1 MMHMTMT
8 CSVQKVNTTPVI
20 ISVMMFAITVTTR
33 IASAKVSEKAQL
45 DSPREGMVLAIAM
58 QIMTVPLSLESWSRR
73 PGMAALRS
81 TGSLTAT
88 PKRVRSRGV
97 EREVSAGKPEPSPT
111 EAFKKIETHK
121 GRAEKR
127 NRGDVEADQRHRA
140 AEPGIVEISIC
151 VAPVHR
157 ASEA

>member
-1 MMHMTMT
+1 MKREDEIANTSRTTMMQMTMT

-20 ISVMMFAITVTTR
+20 ISVMMFAITVITR

-73 PGMAALRS
+73 PGMAVLRS

-88 PKRVRSRGV
+88 PKRVRVAELREKYRLGNQNRRRRKPSRRSKPIRAAQR
-97 EREVSAGKPEPSPT
+97 RET
-111 EAFKKIETHK
+111 EAM
-121 GRAEKR
+121 
-127 NRGDVEADQRHRA
+127 
-140 AEPGIVEISIC
+140 
-151 VAPVHR
+151 
-157 ASEA
+157 